1 MTVVEDKTVRGT
13 RINKKLGKLELKAN
27 KLKEMQ
33 RKIEEEMQQLRLK
46 VRASKRKKMTRMNG
60 IIGAMILRNVD
71 RGLYPKDKLL
81 AELDSH
87 ITTERD
93 RKLLAELVKL
103 LNEEDEDI
111 KKEPAVKAAEA
122 ENLVP

>member
-1 MTVVEDKTVRGT
+1 MTVGEDKTVRGT

-103 LNEEDEDI
+103 LNEEEEEI
-111 KKEPAVKAAEA
+111 KKEPTVKAAED
-122 ENLVP
+122 ENLAP